1 MQVARTNIVIKPD
14 AKRVLLRP
22 FDLGDEQRVAKVV
35 RRVTALDDQQVKGE
49 LENILAGFDGRHRNV
64 EERFRQRFEGI
75 TRLARVD
82 DNLIEGHKLLI
93 GAYFCSEYSVEAAAL
108 FNPSMVWHPDQS
120 GVLQGSKRF
129 VLTLRATGEGHIS
142 SIEFRTG
149 VVSEDGHI
157 SMDQPNGF
165 VSAPVT
171 VASAGKEAEN
181 EMAFLQ
187 SSQLAE
193 RVIFPVLELERK
205 GIEDARFVQFRNGVR
220 QPTYYATYTAYD
232 GHNINSRLLQTD
244 DFVNFRVVTLQGQEV
259 RNKGMALFPRKVG
272 KRYAMISRQD
282 NENLF
287 IMFSD
292 EVTRW
297 DEKQLLLEPA
307 YPWEFVQIGNCGSPM
322 ETEAGWLLLTH
333 GVGPMRQY
341 AMGAVLLDLE
351 NPTRVV
357 GRLKCPLLRPD
368 ESEREGYVPNVVYS
382 CGSQIHNGKLI
393 IPYAMSDVASSFAM
407 VDLDDL
413 LSELTSSG

>member
-1 MQVARTNIVIKPD
+1 MQVARTNIVIKSD
-14 AKRVLLRP
+14 SKRVLLRP
-22 FDLGDEQRVAKVV
+22 FDLSDEQRVAKVGH
-35 RRVTALDDQQVKGE
+35 RVLGLNREQAKRE
-49 LENILAGFDGRHRNV
+49 LENILAGFIGRHRNV
-64 EERFRQRFEGI
+64 EERFRQRFEEI
-75 TRLARVD
+75 TRLAWVD
-82 DNLIEGHKLLI
+82 DNLTEDHKLLI
-93 GAYFCSEYSVEAAAL
+93 GAYFFREYSVEAAAL

-149 VVSEDGHI
+149 LVSGDGHI

-165 VSAPVT
+165 VSGPVT
-171 VASAGKEAEN
+171 VSRAGKAGEN
-181 EMAFLQ
+181 EMVFSQA
-187 SSQLAE
+187 SQLAE
-193 RVIFPVLELERK
+193 RVIFPVSELESN
-205 GIEDARFVQFRNGVR
+205 GIEDARFVQLRDGVGR
-220 QPTYYATYTAYD
+220 TTYYATYTAND

-244 DFVNFRVVTLQGQEV
+244 DFVDFRVVTLLGQEV

-272 KRYAMISRQD
+272 ERYVMISRQD

-322 ETEAGWLLLTH
+322 ETETGWLLLTH
-333 GVGPMRQY
+333 GIGPMRQY

-351 NPTRVV
+351 NPAKVV
-357 GRLKCPLLRPD
+357 GRLKWPLLRPD

-393 IPYAMSDVASSFAM
+393 IPYAMSDIASSFAI
-407 VDLDDL
+407 VDLDEL
-413 LSELTSSG
+413 LSELTSWG